1 MESRVLF
8 LLQKVEK
15 ASIENV
21 TFPLQKAVKSSLE
34 QHNNVPSAESGE
46 QPLMR

>member
-15 ASIENV
+15 ASVENRV
-21 TFPLQKAVKSSLE
+21 TFPLQKAVKSSL
-34 QHNNVPSAESGE
+34 
-46 QPLMR
+46 